1 MSQKKTNSGKDPY
14 LSLIGKIFRTEKVQ
28 FGTKYEAWEGE
39 VLRVN
44 YAEGL
49 ATIITGLPE
58 EAQKVIN
65 LRYGLSGAGPHTVK
79 QTGKELKLP
88 ASRVKAVERATL
100 YELSQTH
107 CRYFYTC
114 SPYARDDSKMFR
126 KTLKYLKGSG
136 FSTFIM
142 YILADVQICNR
153 ERLQGFVHLCPEFF
167 SIFSNEGC
175 EQLVKM
181 GCEDPR
187 DQKVLSNYLFD
198 DFTRVEMLGFSP
210 RTYEML
216 VFGNGI
222 YTVGLLKMLDI
233 DAICGLHGVTE
244 TEITE
249 ICDKLVRIGCEDPR
263 PSATRDKGAN
273 TEPTVPLPEE
283 ITHAYTDEMTDAL

>member
-1 MSQKKTNSGKDPY
+1 MSQKKVSSIANQSKNASAESGKSQKVKASSHRTEKVKNSPSQGKKLRNTFRQDKKASDDPY
-14 LSLIGKIFRTEKVQ
+14 LNLIGKIFRTEKVQ

-58 EAQKVIN
+58 EAQKVMN
-65 LRYGLSGAGPHTVK
+65 LRYGLSGAEPRSVK
-79 QTGKELKLP
+79 RTGKELKIP
-88 ASRVKAVERATL
+88 ASRVKEVERATL
-100 YELSQTH
+100 YELAQTH

-114 SPYARDDSKMFR
+114 SPYARDDSKVFR

-153 ERLQGFVHLCPEFF
+153 ERLQGFVYLCPEFF

-187 DQKVLSNYLFD
+187 DQKVLSDYLFD
-198 DFTRVEMLGFSP
+198 DFARVDILGFSP

-233 DAICGLHGVTE
+233 DLKKI
-244 TEITE
+244 
-249 ICDKLVRIGCEDPR
+249 
-263 PSATRDKGAN
+263 
-273 TEPTVPLPEE
+273 
-283 ITHAYTDEMTDAL
+283 